1 MGIKLM
7 MKINAKSWVT
17 IATNVSIVGGL
28 LLVGAQMKQ
37 EANLQRLQVLFE
49 ESREMVETER
59 VMLGENAAAV
69 WAKSL
74 QSPHD
79 LSLEER
85 RIMDAYLY
93 IFAEH
98 LRSIYLLAQEGLV
111 ENTKWQTR
119 VAIDAGY
126 FFGNPYG
133 KAWWRNFTEPTTTY
147 PQDLVRVINEEL
159 YDNDESTIKYFD
171 GLLKALPEMPDVE
184 PDSKLPQ

>member
-1 MGIKLM
+1 MLM
-7 MKINAKSWVT
+7 MKINVKSWVT
-17 IATNVSIVGGL
+17 VVTNISIVGGL

-37 EANLQRLQVLFE
+37 DANLQRLQMLSE

-59 VMLGENAAAV
+59 AILGENSAAV

-93 IFAEH
+93 IAAEH
-98 LRSIYLLAQEGLV
+98 LRSIYRLAQEGLF
-111 ENTKWQTR
+111 EEKEWQNR
-119 VAIDAGY
+119 IASDVGY

-133 KAWWRNFTEPTTTY
+133 QAWWRNFYNSDPIY
-147 PQDLVRVINEEL
+147 PQDLINQINETL
-159 YDNDESTIKYFD
+159 NDRVEITIQYFD
-171 GLLKALPEMPDVE
+171 GQLEYLPELPDANSN
-184 PDSKLPQ
+184 SKLPQ

>member
-1 MGIKLM
+1 

-17 IATNVSIVGGL
+17 IATNISIVGGL
-28 LLVGAQMKQ
+28 LLVGAQMRQ

-93 IFAEH
+93 IFAYTYK
-98 LRSIYLLAQEGLV
+98 YLY
-111 ENTKWQTR
+111 
-119 VAIDAGY
+119 IDMH
-126 FFGNPYG
+126 
-133 KAWWRNFTEPTTTY
+133 
-147 PQDLVRVINEEL
+147 INS
-159 YDNDESTIKYFD
+159 NK
-171 GLLKALPEMPDVE
+171 
-184 PDSKLPQ
+184 